1 MYNCNPNAPVSCEV
15 SSILP
20 NTPVSSHHPMGSKII
35 SISLKKL
42 NQQFDRETASPNKI
56 KDWLF
61 DAVNLCENQKVIT
74 PAMGELKNDCKYKTL
89 TEVTSK
95 YLTGNSSCTN
105 DIFIKQ
111 IIQMLNSHNNIINQ
125 NIEIEKNEI
134 RSMIES
140 IQLEWSPVKRDEML
154 RLVMHFYKTQRDMQ
168 YRSFDGY
175 VIDISELPSFL
186 NAKVNAANLQDSC
199 SRIQLMVRNEVHYT
213 AVDIEL
219 SKNEVN
225 CCIMDAYGEPK
236 ADIIEEILKQAGFKV
251 YTAGIGETLQK
262 DTRSCSLFAL
272 DHLMQSSK
280 RPAFFQEL
288 KLKAHDDPHRMV
300 SRISWYDFPFNFV
313 KYAQDP
319 SFFKTYAEKNPA
331 FANDMHVKGIES
343 KLQIYKQIILKLF
356 QNMSASD
363 IQKIACA
370 HFI

>member
-1 MYNCNPNAPVSCEV
+1 MYNCNLNVPISCDV

-20 NTPVSSHHPMGSKII
+20 NTPVSSHHPMSSKII

-42 NQQFDRETASPNKI
+42 NQQFDLETASPNKI

-61 DAVNLCENQKVIT
+61 DAVNLCENQKMIT

-89 TEVTSK
+89 TEITSK
-95 YLTGNSSCTN
+95 YLSGNSSGFKDTFVN
-105 DIFIKQ
+105 Q
-111 IIQMLNSHNNIINQ
+111 IIQMFNNHKNIINQ
-125 NIEIEKNEI
+125 NIEIEKNEL

-154 RLVMHFYKTQRDMQ
+154 RLLIHFYKTEREKLHK
-168 YRSFDGY
+168 SFDGY

-186 NAKVNAANLQDSC
+186 NAKVNAANLQDSS

-280 RPAFFQEL
+280 RPEFFQEL
-288 KLKAHDDPHRMV
+288 KLKAHFDPHRQV
-300 SRISWYDFPFNFV
+300 SMISWYDFPFSFV

-319 SFFKTYAEKNPA
+319 SFFKTYAEKNPVVA
-331 FANDMHVKGIES
+331 HAMYLKGIET
-343 KLQIYKQIILKLF
+343 KLQVFKQIILKQF
-356 QNMSASD
+356 QNMTASD

-370 HFI
+370 HFL